1 MERQV
6 NVKLKRKCREILEW
20 MAAARQGS
28 FKLKRKLILFWIS
41 MLLCVFAAVFVLFSV
56 VGVFS
61 DSEEELYQVLS
72 LENKNTVTAITE
84 QVDTMKTRSIAFAE
98 QVNYVID
105 DMLYTAPISLLN
117 DRPDRLLSLQ
127 RSLYGPVNLM
137 LEVSPCSGAYVILNA
152 TTNTA
157 SPIAE
162 TSRTGLY
169 LRFANLSVKNN
180 VNQDVV
186 FFRGIPDVAREWQL
200 QMHNRW
206 NLEFDV
212 SKIPGYDDLIQNT
225 GEGRE
230 SNACWTGRVPLLD
243 TWEDVIL
250 LSVPVRSSTGEI
262 RGVCGMEL
270 SDLYFRLS
278 YPAFQSKFGSMV
290 TVVAPISDGKLQM
303 KDGMH
308 GSLYGTYLNDT
319 EVLEIKEGK
328 RFNKYI
334 GESGTYLGVHYEVDM
349 ETADGQKMVV
359 ATLVSS
365 GSYTAIANG
374 NRIHWIVGFLVF
386 LLAMTALSFWLSGR
400 FARPIEESLAAVRRE
415 EDLVDHRCGIL
426 EIDALLDFIQEK
438 LQNQSFAEDA
448 LPPDVAELFDTFAEK
463 VGILTATERRILQ
476 YYIDGHE
483 IAEVAE
489 LAFISIHTVR
499 KHNANIYQK
508 LGVNSRDEL
517 MLYIDLFRRCGRLD
531 ELTK

>member
-6 NVKLKRKCREILEW
+6 NVKVKRRCKEILEW

-28 FKLKRKLILFWIS
+28 FKLKRKLILFWIC
-41 MLLCVFAAVFVLFSV
+41 MLLCVFVAVLAVFSIA
-56 VGVFS
+56 GVFS

-72 LENKNTVTAITE
+72 LENKNTVAAITE
-84 QVDTMKTRSIAFAE
+84 QVDTMEARSIAFAE
-98 QVNYVID
+98 QVNYAID
-105 DMLYTAPISLLN
+105 DMLYMAPISSLN
-117 DRPDRLLSLQ
+117 DRPDLLLSLQ
-127 RSLYGPVNLM
+127 RTLYSPVNATLK
-137 LEVSPCSGAYVILNA
+137 VSPCSGAYVILDA
-152 TTNTA
+152 TTNTS

-169 LRFANLSVKNN
+169 LRFANLSVKNS

-186 FFRGIPDVAREWQL
+186 FFRGIPNVAREWQL
-200 QMHNRW
+200 EMHNRW

-212 SKIPGYDDLIQNT
+212 SKIPGYDDLIKNT
-225 GEGRE
+225 AEGRR
-230 SNACWTGRVPLLD
+230 SNACWTGRIPLSD

-262 RGVCGMEL
+262 CGVCGMEL

-290 TVVAPISDGKLQM
+290 TVVAPISDGSLQM

-308 GSLYGTYLNDT
+308 GGLDGTYLNDT

-328 RFNKYI
+328 HFNKYI
-334 GESGTYLGVHYEVDM
+334 GESGTYLGVHQEVDM
-349 ETADGQKMVV
+349 ETADGQKMVA
-359 ATLVSS
+359 ATLVPS
-365 GSYTAIANG
+365 GGYTAIVNA

-386 LLAMTALSFWLSGR
+386 LLVMAALAFWLSGR
-400 FARPIEESLAAVRRE
+400 FARPIEESLAAIRRE
-415 EDLVDHRCGIL
+415 EDLEDRRSGIS
-426 EIDALLDFIQEK
+426 EIDALLDFVREK
-438 LQNQSFAEDA
+438 LQNQSFVEDV
-448 LPPDVAELFDTFAEK
+448 LPPDVAELFDSFAEK
-463 VGILTATERRILQ
+463 VGTLTATERRILQ

-483 IAEVAE
+483 IAEVSE